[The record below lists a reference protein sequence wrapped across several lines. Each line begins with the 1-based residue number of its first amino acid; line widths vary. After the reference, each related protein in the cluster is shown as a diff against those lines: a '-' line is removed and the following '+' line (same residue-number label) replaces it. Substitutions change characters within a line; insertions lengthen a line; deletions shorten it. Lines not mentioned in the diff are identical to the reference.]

1 MVKDEISISQIE
13 DLAELAGGYQDDF
26 GKWMFRE
33 TDYLCKFADL
43 ILATKAS
50 EISSL
55 VTSVQ
60 ILRTDLEAAELEIK
74 ELRSK

>member
-33 TDYLCKFADL
+33 TDYLCRFADL

-50 EISSL
+50 EINNL
-55 VTSVQ
+55 TTDIQ
-60 ILRTDLEAAELEIK
+60 MLRTDLEAAELEIR
-74 ELRSK
+74 ELRKR